1 MGAQLPHRSILIKA
15 QFFALDMATER
26 GTSNETEATH
36 LRACD
41 MLIGSGRR
49 RTRPPYCF
57 AHARPKMPCIRLLL
71 KV

>member
-1 MGAQLPHRSILIKA
+1 MGAQLPDRSILIKA

-41 MLIGSGRR
+41 MHNWQWEETYTPSILPRSRFPQNAMHSP
-49 RTRPPYCF
+49 TT
-57 AHARPKMPCIRLLL
+57 
-71 KV
+71 